1 MSAHNSRLCDIA
13 RPALEPGQQGF
24 LDLAYTA
31 DGALIEDA
39 ARVWQ
44 FGLALV
50 KAEGVGKT
58 GVCLCV
64 CVFVCLL
71 VQVRQW

>member
-1 MSAHNSRLCDIA
+1 M

-31 DGALIEDA
+31 DGMIIEDA

-44 FGLALV
+44 FGLTLL

-58 GVCLCV
+58 GVFLQA
-64 CVFVCLL
+64 FVNACA
-71 VQVRQW
+71 